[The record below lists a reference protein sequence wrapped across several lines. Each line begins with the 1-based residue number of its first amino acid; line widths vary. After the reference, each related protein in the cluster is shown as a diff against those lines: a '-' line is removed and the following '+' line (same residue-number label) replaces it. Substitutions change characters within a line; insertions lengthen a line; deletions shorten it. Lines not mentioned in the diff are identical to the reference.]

1 MATMNA
7 HWLVRTRLK
16 TRHLLLLV
24 ALDNH
29 RNMRRA
35 AETLAMSQPALSKL
49 LLELEE
55 ALDVTLFERHSKG
68 LSPTWYGDTFIRHA
82 RSVLATL
89 DKAHEEIHN
98 RRSGLS
104 GVVNLGTIV
113 GPTVTLLPNTLQKM
127 NQHFPNVQLRVA
139 MDLSHHLLE
148 QLSSDK
154 LDLVVGRFMDEG
166 DQTPFQFER
175 LGSEPL
181 ALVVRQGHPLAQKK
195 KLQLDQ
201 LIAQSWVLP
210 PGGGALR
217 HQFDLVFKRQ
227 GLPPPVHG
235 VETLSLSL
243 MTDLL
248 LSSDMVAILASS
260 VADMYVKHRLFAYL
274 PLPFQCEISD
284 YGLITR
290 KNAPLSASAQAFVA
304 LLKEEARSQ
313 MPQV

>member
-113 GPTVTLLPNTLQKM
+113 GPTVTLLPNALQKM
-127 NQHFPNVQLRVA
+127 NQQFPKVQLRVA

-148 QLSSDK
+148 QLASDK

-166 DQTPFQFER
+166 DPTPFQFER

-181 ALVVRQGHPLAQKK
+181 ALVVRHGHPLAKKK
-195 KLQLDQ
+195 KLKLDQ
-201 LIAQSWVLP
+201 LIDQSWVLP

-217 HQFDLVFKRQ
+217 HQFDLAFKRQ
-227 GLPPPVHG
+227 GLQPPNQG

-243 MTDLL
+243 MTELL
-248 LSSDMVAILASS
+248 LSSNMVAILALS
-260 VADMYVKHRLFAYL
+260 VADMYVKHRLFSYL
-274 PLPFQCEISD
+274 PLSFQCDISD

-290 KNAPLSASAQAFVA
+290 KNARLSASAQALIS
-304 LLKEEARSQ
+304 LLKEEVQSPATKI
-313 MPQV
+313 